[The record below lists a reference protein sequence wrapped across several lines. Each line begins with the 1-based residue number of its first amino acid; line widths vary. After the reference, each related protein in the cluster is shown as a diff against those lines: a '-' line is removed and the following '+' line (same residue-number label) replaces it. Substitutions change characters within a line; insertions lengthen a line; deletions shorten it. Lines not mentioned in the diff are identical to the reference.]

1 MSSIKIKPSSKIKNK
16 KIQLESKY
24 ISLINSLSYSIKEL
38 YLNFTKIIKALKANV
53 LEQNNYIFVSKC
65 LINELNDKSFIHEKY
80 QNFFKNIEGL
90 NITNKYI
97 INNISN
103 FEESSTKFF
112 QKSKLIFK
120 RMKELENSKI
130 NIISQRNHYL
140 QNNLNSLIKRNNNL
154 FSSDENL
161 LEQGT
166 FTSKT
171 NNIKSNSSRKKICIN
186 LNKNREMINIYSKK
200 PKLKKYEINTGD
212 IIYLTKKILTGKNKK
227 RYLNHSQ
234 DEIITETNHKLKKK
248 NFFIDTTPHKSS
260 SWSKDRIISNSN
272 LNSLKKVRKN
282 ESMIS
287 NKYYIINNN
296 IHNKNKPFKTFKSDS
311 FLDKNNCINNYIEFI
326 ENIIEYFY
334 LLRVSQNNII
344 SESNKINL
352 EEKVDL
358 LLKQSLIKL
367 NYSIF
372 IISDFFNEKMNL
384 KRKLNF
390 ILNQNENFEQK
401 LKNIISRK
409 DINKNKIIVFRNLN
423 NEDKIKGNRDK
434 LINAKELDY
443 IQLINKL
450 RNDNN
455 NLAIIN
461 QKIISENKLLLNQ
474 LSLFQNIETNNFEI
488 FDDSNNNNKIEQS
501 DKIQKLIKEN
511 KEYKQII
518 NSMKKDKEKLCQM
531 IKKINNND
539 NKQNSSYFLN
549 NSQISNIINYNT
561 DVNNNSCLNKKNN
574 ESENLKNLMEE
585 NKILKIKLNEKAE
598 NNEIKKLTKDIENLR
613 YKSNLYV
620 DSINEK
626 DSIIK
631 QLNSD
636 LDNLKNELEESRNNY
651 ENLKK
656 EQEKNKSNKEKE
668 LKQLELLVE
677 QKNNEIK
684 KLKDEENNKTI
695 YLKEKINL
703 INELDNSNKKLEKEK
718 NELNKKFELQTQEI
732 KQLDSI
738 INVLNE
744 KIKILGKNENNEI
757 INSDNYNNN
766 ESHSKR
772 MSTPSFKSPDEDVD
786 EINNLKNENK
796 ILLNKISKYEESIFN
811 NNNPIINIENIN
823 DINKKDVLQ
832 TKIKKLFNSD
842 EFIILKDISF
852 KNLKWYLLKKKNI
865 DEENSDIESYENLI
879 WAPSINIIDL
889 EKFEY
894 EESTN
899 NSEIMNLI
907 KKLEEKEKINS
918 RLSYKLSKLEKE
930 SVNINKVHNSTSNDI
945 NEEKIKTEENFIPIE
960 KYNNILQKLNTSESI
975 FEKIQKENIELM
987 KYKKLYLELNDNN
1000 PINKINVKNS
1010 EEDKNNSNSN
1020 DEIDFYKKKSEEL
1033 QMLLSVLKE
1042 GIKNI
1047 LMKLVIPKKEK
1058 GEIKQILKLFE
1069 FTKDETSFILGDK

>member
-1 MSSIKIKPSSKIKNK
+1 M
-16 KIQLESKY
+16 
-24 ISLINSLSYSIKEL
+24 
-38 YLNFTKIIKALKANV
+38 
-53 LEQNNYIFVSKC
+53 
-65 LINELNDKSFIHEKY
+65 
-80 QNFFKNIEGL
+80 
-90 NITNKYI
+90 
-97 INNISN
+97 
-103 FEESSTKFF
+103 
-112 QKSKLIFK
+112 
-120 RMKELENSKI
+120 
-130 NIISQRNHYL
+130 
-140 QNNLNSLIKRNNNL
+140 
-154 FSSDENL
+154 
-161 LEQGT
+161 
-166 FTSKT
+166 
-171 NNIKSNSSRKKICIN
+171 
-186 LNKNREMINIYSKK
+186 
-200 PKLKKYEINTGD
+200 
-212 IIYLTKKILTGKNKK
+212 
-227 RYLNHSQ
+227 
-234 DEIITETNHKLKKK
+234 
-248 NFFIDTTPHKSS
+248 
-260 SWSKDRIISNSN
+260 
-272 LNSLKKVRKN
+272 
-282 ESMIS
+282 
-287 NKYYIINNN
+287 
-296 IHNKNKPFKTFKSDS
+296 
-311 FLDKNNCINNYIEFI
+311 
-326 ENIIEYFY
+326 
-334 LLRVSQNNII
+334 
-344 SESNKINL
+344 
-352 EEKVDL
+352 
-358 LLKQSLIKL
+358 
-367 NYSIF
+367 
-372 IISDFFNEKMNL
+372 
-384 KRKLNF
+384 
-390 ILNQNENFEQK
+390 
-401 LKNIISRK
+401 
-409 DINKNKIIVFRNLN
+409 
-423 NEDKIKGNRDK
+423 
-434 LINAKELDY
+434 
-443 IQLINKL
+443 
-450 RNDNN
+450 
-455 NLAIIN
+455 
-461 QKIISENKLLLNQ
+461 
-474 LSLFQNIETNNFEI
+474 
-488 FDDSNNNNKIEQS
+488 
-501 DKIQKLIKEN
+501 
-511 KEYKQII
+511 
-518 NSMKKDKEKLCQM
+518 
-531 IKKINNND
+531 
-539 NKQNSSYFLN
+539 
-549 NSQISNIINYNT
+549 
-561 DVNNNSCLNKKNN
+561 
-574 ESENLKNLMEE
+574 
-585 NKILKIKLNEKAE
+585 
-598 NNEIKKLTKDIENLR
+598 
-613 YKSNLYV
+613 
-620 DSINEK
+620 
-626 DSIIK
+626 
-631 QLNSD
+631 
-636 LDNLKNELEESRNNY
+636 
-651 ENLKK
+651 
-656 EQEKNKSNKEKE
+656 
-668 LKQLELLVE
+668 LVE

-695 YLKEKINL
+695 YLKEKKNL